1 MNVILPFHLLEDLAV
16 TTFPTTS
23 ADDDD
28 SDRLSTAVQLSS
40 SAMSTGGL
48 EFLLGTTKLEDVVFR
63 PGLRRVE
70 RVTVAL
76 QTTTS
81 KHRDLQQTTVH
92 MPRDLTLAG
101 LGAGGWSWSDSTS
114 HRQLETCTHR
124 ARRSMEPTTP

>member
-48 EFLLGTTKLEDVVFR
+48 ELLLGTTKLEDVVFR

-81 KHRDLQQTTVH
+81 
-92 MPRDLTLAG
+92 
-101 LGAGGWSWSDSTS
+101 
-114 HRQLETCTHR
+114 
-124 ARRSMEPTTP
+124 